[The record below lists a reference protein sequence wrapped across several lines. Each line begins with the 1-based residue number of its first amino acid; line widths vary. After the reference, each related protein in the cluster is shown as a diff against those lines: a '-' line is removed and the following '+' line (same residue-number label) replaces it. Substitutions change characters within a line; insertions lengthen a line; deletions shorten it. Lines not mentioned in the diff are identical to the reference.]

1 MLGQCLAGMIDAE
14 LMDVR
19 VPQDDTMVVLRV
31 PQDDTKVVS
40 FSPEYRIPK
49 NPTAETCLIAYVTG
63 STGTQTVN
71 VSPDR
76 FRAWFWRPRRIARRF
91 ARITGRF
98 PGHRSPAGS
107 GRP

>member
-1 MLGQCLAGMIDAE
+1 MLGQCLAGMIEAE

-19 VPQDDTMVVLRV
+19 VPQDDT
-31 PQDDTKVVS
+31 KVGS

-71 VSPDR
+71 VSLDR
-76 FRAWFWRPRRIARRF
+76 FPAWFWRPRRIARRF

-98 PGHRSPAGS
+98 PGHRSSPAGS